1 MTLFS
6 NVRFKDY
13 KNHMFRHILFKASEG
28 RHVRI
33 QEDIVFM
40 HLYVCV
46 CVCEREIKIVGA
58 AINCD
63 NLEIA
68 VTMNRVE
75 YKKKKLPSISSPR
88 PLNICVLFI
97 KTCVS

>member
-1 MTLFS
+1 
-6 NVRFKDY
+6 
-13 KNHMFRHILFKASEG
+13 MFRRILFKPSEG
-28 RHVRI
+28 RRVRI

-40 HLYVCV
+40 HLFVCV
-46 CVCEREIKIVGA
+46 CVRATEIEIVGA

-68 VTMNRVE
+68 VSMKRIE
-75 YKKKKLPSISSPR
+75 YKRKKLRSISSPR
-88 PLNICVLFI
+88 SLNVCVLFF